1 MVHEWRDHD
10 LLRRGLDLFGLASF
24 AEAVNAPAELEE
36 LARKR
41 AEVRA
46 NGDFGEADRLREE
59 IESAGWEV
67 RDVEREPGFTL
78 VPKR

>member
-1 MVHEWRDHD
+1 MP
-10 LLRRGLDLFGLASF
+10 GT
-24 AEAVNAPAELEE
+24 
-36 LARKR
+36 R

-67 RDVEREPGFTL
+67 RDVERDPGYRL
-78 VPKR
+78 VQKR